1 MNYLM
6 ATAKEDT
13 ILPVVD
19 GTSIATWD
27 ALLRLGFL
35 QTDDF
40 FGSPAVI
47 FDFGN
52 FKLKATRITNLYLK
66 EVVSFNGLVSTARTI
81 TSIEFEMPLQVD
93 SKEQC
98 AAWIAWHLNK
108 SLLSREKLIQHSEA
122 ELLIIGLQNQGTLP
136 WVQEKEAY
144 RVRPQ
149 CSVERGWLRQAL
161 KAIKVNVSDAA
172 PDSKITI
179 SFDGRVLSFLGR
191 NWITP
196 IPALG
201 ESWGEEYEIA
211 VSDFYF
217 PARLMQETIHI
228 SIWKQCLTLGNRL
241 YRGVTIAGSAPI
253 TNNANDSM
261 EN

>member
-1 MNYLM
+1 M
-6 ATAKEDT
+6 TIAKEVPIFT
-13 ILPVVD
+13 VV
-19 GTSIATWD
+19 GGKSIATWD

-40 FGSPAVI
+40 SGSPSLV
-47 FDFGN
+47 FDLGN
-52 FKLKATRITNLYLK
+52 FKLKATRMTNLYLK
-66 EVVSFNGLVSTARTI
+66 DVVSFNGLVSTARTI
-81 TSIEFEMPLQVD
+81 ASIEFDMPLQVD

-108 SLLSREKLIQHSEA
+108 NLPLREKLIQNSKA
-122 ELLIIGLQNQGTLP
+122 DLLVIGLQNQETLP
-136 WVQEKEAY
+136 WLQESEAY

-149 CSVERGWLRQAL
+149 CSVERGWFRQAL
-161 KAIKVNVSDAA
+161 KTIKVNVSDAA
-172 PDSKITI
+172 PNSKITI
-179 SFDGRVLSFLGR
+179 TFDGRVLSFFGG

-201 ESWGEEYEIA
+201 ESWSEEYEIA

-228 SIWKQCLTLGNRL
+228 SVWKQCLTLGNRL
-241 YRGVTIAGSAPI
+241 YRDVTIAGSVPI
-253 TNNANDSM
+253 TNNASDSM